1 MNTRFL
7 AAVLSLCTCAI
18 AATAAHAAESGAKA
32 EEEKPDPDAVTCK
45 TVTLV
50 GSRIPVRMCRTNL
63 EWEAERQAQI
73 GERRSSRRSSSRC
86 EDSGRC

>member
-1 MNTRFL
+1 MNARFL
-7 AAVLSLCTCAI
+7 AAVLSSAMI
-18 AATAAHAAESGAKA
+18 AMAATAAHAAETSAKT
-32 EEEKPDPDAVTCK
+32 EEKKPEPDAVTCK

-50 GSRIPVRMCRTNL
+50 GSRIPDRMCRTNS

-73 GERRSSRRSSSRC
+73 AERRSSRRSSSRC